1 MKKIIFI
8 LSLMIFCSCSN
19 SEKNK
24 PENLMT
30 EDQMVNFLFD
40 INIINSSR
48 AFRNRSELNYYNI
61 KDSLLFKKHKID
73 SLKFSNS
80 NFYYASNPKIYL
92 KIYSKLEAK
101 LNTLKD
107 SLSKDFELYT
117 KKRKDSLKSVINSTD
132 F

>member
-8 LSLMIFCSCSN
+8 LSLMIFYSCSN
-19 SEKNK
+19 NEKNK

-92 KIYSKLEAK
+92 KIYSKLEVK

-117 KKRKDSLKSVINSTD
+117 KKRKDSLKRVINSTD

>member
-1 MKKIIFI
+1 MKKIFFIFG
-8 LSLMIFCSCSN
+8 LFMFLSCSSN
-19 SEKNK
+19 GRNQ
-24 PENLMT
+24 PENIMS
-30 EDQMVNFLFD
+30 EDEMVNFLFD

-48 AFRNRSELNYYNI
+48 AFRNKSELNYYNI

-101 LNTLKD
+101 LSQIKD
-107 SLSKDFELYT
+107 SLNNELE
-117 KKRKDSLKSVINSTD
+117 
-132 F
+132 

>member
-1 MKKIIFI
+1 MF
-8 LSLMIFCSCSN
+8 LSCSSN
-19 SEKNK
+19 ESNQ
-24 PENLMT
+24 PENIMS
-30 EDQMVNFLFD
+30 EDEMVNFLFD

-92 KIYSKLEAK
+92 KIYTKLEEK
-101 LNTLKD
+101 LGQIKDSVQKIMNYTLK
-107 SLSKDFELYT
+107 KEKIT
-117 KKRKDSLKSVINSTD
+117 
-132 F
+132 